1 MTYLVKGKIKGSG
14 GRGKEKLEIR
24 NVNVRSITLTENG
37 CTSPED
43 RVLSDRRG
51 DGCSRSATPRGE
63 MSFVVAAGAAVFV
76 MLTQDEGAL
85 TLQWARARTVRFARK
100 SGKAELRLLLVVTIL
115 GLDLCTV
122 DACAL

>member
-1 MTYLVKGKIKGSG
+1 MIDEATGAA
-14 GRGKEKLEIR
+14 
-24 NVNVRSITLTENG
+24 
-37 CTSPED
+37 
-43 RVLSDRRG
+43 
-51 DGCSRSATPRGE
+51 SRSATPRGE